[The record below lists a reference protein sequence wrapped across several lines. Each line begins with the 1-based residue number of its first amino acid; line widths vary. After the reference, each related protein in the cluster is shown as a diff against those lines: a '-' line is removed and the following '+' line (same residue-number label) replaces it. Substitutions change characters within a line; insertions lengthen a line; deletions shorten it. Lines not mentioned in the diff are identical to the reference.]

1 MRTNRHF
8 CHSENAPRPTKVP
21 PSAVP
26 RICAHPRPSAVKLNR
41 AAFTIIEIMTAMAIF
56 CMVVAAIFAAWQA
69 IMRGSVSGNR
79 AAVNAQ
85 RSRIALS
92 TIQQALGS
100 TRSFVAD
107 VDYYTFEADNG
118 NEPYLSFVSKL
129 APDFLRSPRF
139 GGFEV
144 RRITFALEQGPD
156 RNKRLVMRQ
165 TPVLMDMD
173 QDEQDSPVVLANN
186 VTKFDM
192 EFWDKKK
199 GDWLDEWTDTNQ
211 IPQMVKFTLQLDGM
225 SSQDAITRVVAIP
238 AVAVQAGW
246 QVPGSTAGGPGFHV
260 NNGGASG
267 GAGGFGGG
275 GGFGNGSTIQP
286 SQPGGAP
293 PPPTMPMH

>member
-1 MRTNRHF
+1 
-8 CHSENAPRPTKVP
+8 
-21 PSAVP
+21 
-26 RICAHPRPSAVKLNR
+26 
-41 AAFTIIEIMTAMAIF
+41 MTAMAIF

-69 IMRGSVSGNR
+69 VMRGSVSGNR

-85 RSRIALS
+85 RSRVALS

-139 GGFEV
+139 GRFEV

-211 IPQMVKFTLQLDGM
+211 IPQMVKFTLQLDGV

-246 QVPGSTAGGPGFHV
+246 QVPGSTAGGPGFRV
-260 NNGGASG
+260 NNGGT

-286 SQPGGAP
+286 AQPGGGLP
-293 PPPTMPMH
+293 PPMPNH